1 MQINK
6 DNIRENNRRLDHDY
20 KFGDKFVIN
29 SHSASKYETPYKSPF
44 VITHCWTN
52 GTIALQ
58 CGAIKIKDNIHHI
71 KPHTYDT
78 NL

>member
-29 SHSASKYETPYKSPF
+29 SHS
-44 VITHCWTN
+44 
-52 GTIALQ
+52 
-58 CGAIKIKDNIHHI
+58 KIQI
-71 KPHTYDT
+71 
-78 NL
+78 